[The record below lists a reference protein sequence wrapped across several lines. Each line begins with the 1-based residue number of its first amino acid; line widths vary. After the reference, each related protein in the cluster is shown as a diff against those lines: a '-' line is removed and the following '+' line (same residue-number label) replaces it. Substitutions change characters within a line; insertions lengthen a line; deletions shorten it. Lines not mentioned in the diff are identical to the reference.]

1 MVVMQHI
8 PDASLL
14 RASLPLPTSALE
26 VDLWDVTQTLEL
38 LHAQYLVFGDLREA
52 NVLYL
57 PGDVVVPCVLILMVF
72 VGMEKTGTPFV
83 LTLVRSFV

>member
-26 VDLWDVTQTLEL
+26 VDLWDVAQTLEL
-38 LHAQYLVFGDLREA
+38 LHAQHLVFGDLREA